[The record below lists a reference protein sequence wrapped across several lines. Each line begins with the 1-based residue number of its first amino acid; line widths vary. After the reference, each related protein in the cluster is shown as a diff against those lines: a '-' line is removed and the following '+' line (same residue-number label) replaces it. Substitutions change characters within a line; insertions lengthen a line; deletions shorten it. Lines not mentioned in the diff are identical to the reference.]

1 MAGLVTRRGFIR
13 GTLAACASLSAGGCG
28 EPAPPVHAKKAI
40 MVKKQGDKVEVKTLF
55 PVPKKKGT
63 NKKR

>member
-1 MAGLVTRRGFIR
+1 MAGRVTRRGFIS
-13 GTLAACASLSAGGCG
+13 GALAACVSVSAGGCG